1 MYYIHF
7 WVLLND
13 VGMDTF
19 WTHSCSKC
27 PKCVQGSVQTKLFGH
42 ILAQSVQFMSK
53 MCPTE
58 LLVSKLQVYLD
69 IFWTLCA
76 NICPIQKLWCPKC
89 VQKVG
94 HIIDIKRTKSSL
106 PKMCPNLGYIL
117 NTKNMSKLFL
127 EMLLLSQCIAG
138 EHDRALHALQVP
150 QHSPLS
156 HSWTVTNQS
165 SHPIIGGTYTH
176 TPPQATSHSGVNLGP
191 IAGRVQMHRQW
202 LSSASHTLGL
212 QGM

>member
-1 MYYIHF
+1 MLARAAFIACIFTRVSLSMRIQQGMRARVYPAEISVSPSVVHSIARS
-7 WVLLND
+7 VLLND

-106 PKMCPNLGYIL
+106 PKMCPNLG
-117 NTKNMSKLFL
+117 
-127 EMLLLSQCIAG
+127 
-138 EHDRALHALQVP
+138 
-150 QHSPLS
+150 
-156 HSWTVTNQS
+156 
-165 SHPIIGGTYTH
+165 
-176 TPPQATSHSGVNLGP
+176 
-191 IAGRVQMHRQW
+191 
-202 LSSASHTLGL
+202 
-212 QGM
+212 